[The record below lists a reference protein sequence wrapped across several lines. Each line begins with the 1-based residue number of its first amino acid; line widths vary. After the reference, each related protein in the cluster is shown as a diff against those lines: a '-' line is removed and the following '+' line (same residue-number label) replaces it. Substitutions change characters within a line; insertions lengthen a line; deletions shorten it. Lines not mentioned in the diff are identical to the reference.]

1 MQTRCSMSNNV
12 VTHSVTPARYKKLE
26 IDETHNN
33 KTKINKS
40 NEIDLN
46 LLTKKTRLEQ
56 FIVELW
62 YKALPVIG
70 CSSPHQH
77 NGFLPDLLRLDRLL
91 VFATCRADAG
101 KKREAVGAEWERK
114 AKKTK
119 AYTVRLL
126 AQ

>member
-1 MQTRCSMSNNV
+1 M
-12 VTHSVTPARYKKLE
+12 KLT
-26 IDETHNN
+26 IIRQ
-33 KTKINKS
+33 KINKS

-91 VFATCRADAG
+91 VFATCRADA
-101 KKREAVGAEWERK
+101 EAVGAEWERK

>member
-1 MQTRCSMSNNV
+1 MSNNV
-12 VTHSVTPARYKKLE
+12 VTHSITPARYKKLE

-33 KTKINKS
+33 KTKKNKS

-91 VFATCRADAG
+91 VFATCRADAEKEERG
-101 KKREAVGAEWERK
+101 SRSRVGEK
-114 AKKTK
+114 SKKTK